1 MFSPEKI
8 LVPTDFSECGG
19 NCSMLA
25 VKQAVGLAKQYGS
38 KLIFLHVITDDLYR
52 KPLFFL
58 DDDKMD
64 ELKGKIKSH
73 SHGEIEKIVHEYAGD
88 IKDQCTIV
96 VREGKPYTEILN
108 EEKESG
114 ADLIVISTRGISGLQ
129 GVLYGSVTEK
139 VVRHAT
145 CSVLVVRKVI
155 NR

>member
-1 MFSPEKI
+1 
-8 LVPTDFSECGG
+8 
-19 NCSMLA
+19 MLA

-64 ELKGKIKSH
+64 ELKEKIKAH
-73 SHGEIEKIVHEYAGD
+73 AHEEIEKIVLEYAGD
-88 IKDQCTIV
+88 IKDQCSIT